1 MRIAISNIAWDTSE
15 DEQIA
20 ALLSARSLD
29 AIDIAHS
36 KYFPLPAEATDRA
49 IRHVR
54 QWWSDRGIDITG
66 MQALLFGTQGLNV
79 FGPRTVRDAMLAHLA
94 AVCRIADGLGAR
106 RLVFGSPRN
115 RDRSAL
121 TDDETHERACGF
133 FNRLGDIAQSHRV
146 VICLE
151 PNPASY
157 GANFMTSSD
166 ETADVVESV
175 GHAAIRMQLDT
186 GAIAMNGED
195 AVSIIQRCAHLV
207 GHVHISE
214 PDLVPP
220 GDGICPHAEIAVALR
235 RYLPD
240 RVVTIEMLATQR
252 ESHLES
258 VRRALSVAISHY
270 REQPLQACA

>member
-1 MRIAISNIAWDTSE
+1 MRIAISNIAWDVSE

-20 ALLSARSLD
+20 ALLQAHALD

-36 KYFPLPAEATDRA
+36 KYFAQPAEAQDNA
-49 IRHVR
+49 ILHVR
-54 QWWSDRGIDITG
+54 QWWADRGIEITG
-66 MQALLFGTQGLNV
+66 MQALLFGTHGLNV
-79 FGPRTVRDAMLAHLA
+79 FGPRPVQDAMLAHLA

-115 RDRSAL
+115 RDRSVL
-121 TDDETHERACGF
+121 TDDETRDIACDF

-195 AVSIIQRCAHLV
+195 ATQIIRRYAHRI

-214 PDLVPP
+214 ANLVPP
-220 GDGICPHAEIAVALR
+220 GDGNCPHADIAAALH

-240 RVVTIEMLATQR
+240 HVVAIEMLATQQ

-258 VRRALSVAISHY
+258 VQRALSVVTSQY
-270 REQPLQACA
+270 GERPLQACA